1 MSPPNLSNHP
11 VNMSFVPDALKKEF
25 QVMFQAATEAAFICK
40 KLSEKLSSLNVMSK
54 SDESPV
60 TRKQ

>member
-1 MSPPNLSNHP
+1 MSPPNLSNP
-11 VNMSFVPDALKKEF
+11 VTMSFVPDALKKEF
-25 QVMFQAATEAAFICK
+25 HVMFQAATEAAFICK